1 MSAKLLITQDE
12 MYNNAFTVTNENK
25 STTWTMKRTMSAE
38 KKANMLLD
46 VAEAMGAWLY
56 GSSPRL
62 ETAGYARLY
71 ELDRR
76 VEAAGEGEWEQP
88 ELPFEP
94 EALSE
99 EQSLA
104 ELQARA
110 ANVTSSGNN
119 WWANDSADLPL
130 HDMGHGDPV
139 D

>member
-25 STTWTMKRTMSAE
+25 STTWTMKRTMSTE

-46 VAEAMGAWLY
+46 VAEAMGVWLY
-56 GSSPRL
+56 AKSPWS
-62 ETAGYARLY
+62 ETERDAQPWTPNA
-71 ELDRR
+71 
-76 VEAAGEGEWEQP
+76 GEWEQP